1 MKKFNVLLGILALF
15 ILSTS
20 SCKKDSTTGPGTTTE
35 PQLSKKEMLAGTSQK
50 TWMRT
55 KTYLNGDETTS
66 SQKAC
71 SMDDIHVF
79 KTAGTY
85 EIQPGATKCDAS
97 EQSMIGDWTFGN
109 NETYV
114 IVKYMIGGQ
123 PYTINYKIDQ
133 LTKTSMKLTMAY
145 QGNNYTD
152 EFVAK

>member
-1 MKKFNVLLGILALF
+1 MKKINVLMGIFALL
-15 ILSTS
+15 ILSFS
-20 SCKKDSTTGPGTTTE
+20 SCKKDSTEGPGTTPE

-50 TWMRT
+50 SWTRT
-55 KTYLNGDETTS
+55 KTYLNGEETTS

-71 SMDDIHVF
+71 SMDDIHLF

-85 EIQPGATKCDAS
+85 EIQSGATKCDPS
-97 EQSMIGDWTFGN
+97 EQQMVGDWSFGN
-109 NETYV
+109 NETFV

-133 LTKTSMKLTMAY
+133 LTKTSMKLTMSY